1 MIQQAV
7 EIPTPSGADSE
18 TVITALETAAVFR
31 ARGDRQEAMR
41 WLRRAAESA
50 GEAGDDRR
58 ALSLSRAAAELH
70 EELESAAPQEAPQKA
85 PQEEARAVVPD
96 PPSARTARPSANS
109 RASYPPPPSARGA
122 RPSSGPR
129 ASYPPRPS
137 SRPSYLS
144 GARLPASAQVAQSAA
159 APSIEGASN
168 VVAGAAPKV
177 EASQPPPLPVE
188 SLRPTPAPVS
198 SVAPSEPAAVPSS
211 RASVSGPART
221 GSRMAARVA
230 VTISTTKAGVF
241 EVRLLADGE
250 SPRIGSNEA
259 MLVMLDPAST
269 LLAR

>member
-7 EIPTPSGADSE
+7 EIPTPSGADTE

-50 GEAGDDRR
+50 GEAGDDHR
-58 ALSLSRAAAELH
+58 ALSLSRAAADLH
-70 EELESAAPQEAPQKA
+70 EELESSLEQNTPQ
-85 PQEEARAVVPD
+85 PQEEARPVLPA
-96 PPSARTARPSANS
+96 PPSSRTARAPASP
-109 RASYPPPPSARGA
+109 RTSYPPPPSARGA
-122 RPSSGPR
+122 RPSSTPR

-144 GARLPASAQVAQSAA
+144 GARPPAPALVPQST
-159 APSIEGASN
+159 
-168 VVAGAAPKV
+168 AAPKPEV
-177 EASQPPPLPVE
+177 AARAEAPAEPKVVTAQPPPLPVE
-188 SLRPTPAPVS
+188 SAARPTLAPVP
-198 SVAPSEPAAVPSS
+198 SVAPSEPAPVSSS
-211 RASVSGPART
+211 RAPVSGPART

-250 SPRIGSNEA
+250 TPRIGSSEA
-259 MLVMLDPAST
+259 MLVMLDPANT
-269 LLAR
+269 LLER